1 MPRVKVAVI
10 GAGSHVFGASNLK
23 QALREQGR
31 DPTIENKAAGIR
43 AIDACLEAHAD
54 LLPEFG
60 D

>member
-1 MPRVKVAVI
+1 
-10 GAGSHVFGASNLK
+10 VFGASILE
-23 QALREQGR
+23 QALCEQGL
-31 DPTIENKAAGIR
+31 DPTIVDRAAGIQ